1 MGSRIPNPIRN
12 RVAQQWVMGVS
23 RDIIA
28 KDNQIS
34 TGTVSTII
42 HGFKDDGFIFDP
54 LREAA
59 LLLKK
64 EGLDI
69 TLLPSSVRLRRRL
82 EERGLIEMQID
93 SLIEAIDVHCFR
105 RGIAVEQ
112 FVDTIQE
119 ISALLDSLEI
129 PVNELPQF
137 IAKEKEQIEILKQV
151 SRDTKSKTRKFL
163 QSVDV
168 TLDIL
173 VEYER
178 DKGKLQN
185 YEMMEKKVN
194 DIQQLL
200 NYYDSPG
207 RVFLNISKEQL
218 NSINTFFINSV
229 TEDGLTK
236 MLQYMCNNPIRF
248 IDTFSSLQKQSLGIS
263 SDALDNE
270 PSPKNEN

>member
-69 TLLPSSVRLRRRL
+69 TLLPSSARLRRRL
-82 EERGLIEMQID
+82 EERGLNEMQID

-137 IAKEKEQIEILKQV
+137 IAKEKEEIEILKQV
-151 SRDTKSKTRKFL
+151 SRDTKSKK
-163 QSVDV
+163 
-168 TLDIL
+168 
-173 VEYER
+173 
-178 DKGKLQN
+178 DK
-185 YEMMEKKVN
+185 EVPT
-194 DIQQLL
+194 I
-200 NYYDSPG
+200 G
-207 RVFLNISKEQL
+207 RCYA
-218 NSINTFFINSV
+218 
-229 TEDGLTK
+229 G
-236 MLQYMCNNPIRF
+236 Y
-248 IDTFSSLQKQSLGIS
+248 SS
-263 SDALDNE
+263 
-270 PSPKNEN
+270 